1 MVNGINPNFYVQNVQ
16 ASKPQTI
23 QENRQQ
29 AVTNPIDNYT
39 MAGLESLGIY
49 NMSLIKNKKDFE
61 HKPAE
66 LILPKNTEMNQVEGK
81 KVYNPYGQLEYVVAV
96 DGKFET

>member
-1 MVNGINPNFYVQNVQ
+1 MVNGINSNFYVQNVQ

-49 NMSLIKNKKDFE
+49 NMSLIKNKKDFTRCSF
-61 HKPAE
+61 
-66 LILPKNTEMNQVEGK
+66 TE
-81 KVYNPYGQLEYVVAV
+81 P
-96 DGKFET
+96 ETSIKTSVSASSVLL